1 MRYRLAWGLVV
12 DMHIPSLETKIAIL
26 TKKAELHG
34 VALSDDV
41 AHFIASCNTH
51 NIRELE
57 GSLIR
62 VIAFASLT
70 AQSIDLSL
78 AQRVLMRS
86 LEPMRNRVNFDGIIK
101 YLSKQYPY
109 SLHDLRSANRNKELT
124 LVRQIAMFLM
134 KKITDK
140 SLRDIGFFLGGRD
153 HSTVM
158 HALEKIQQQVQNNT
172 VFAQQLKQF
181 EEEIMGGGY

>member
-1 MRYRLAWGLVV
+1 
-12 DMHIPSLETKIAIL
+12 
-26 TKKAELHG
+26 
-34 VALSDDV
+34 
-41 AHFIASCNTH
+41 
-51 NIRELE
+51 
-57 GSLIR
+57 
-62 VIAFASLT
+62 
-70 AQSIDLSL
+70 
-78 AQRVLMRS
+78 
-86 LEPMRNRVNFDGIIK
+86 
-101 YLSKQYPY
+101 
-109 SLHDLRSANRNKELT
+109 
-124 LVRQIAMFLM
+124 M